1 MKLLSFFF
9 LAITCVP
16 SWAEPQIIFSNKAT
30 EDTLLPDKNTIR
42 RDKETATMWI
52 LSKYP
57 RPQTDDWWGV
67 FDQAYV
73 LVQYDC
79 KALKSAFL
87 EAKFK
92 KKDGSLVFSTQAGVL
107 RWRTQQLGSTGYKHL
122 AIACNIK

>member
-1 MKLLSFFF
+1 MKLLSFFV
-9 LAITCVP
+9 LATTCFP
-16 SWAEPQIIFSNKAT
+16 SWAEPQIIFFNKVT
-30 EDTLLPDKNTIR
+30 EDTLLPDKTTIK
-42 RDKETATMWI
+42 RDKATATMWI

-79 KALKSAFL
+79 KTLKSAFL
-87 EAKFK
+87 EAKFQ